1 MKLDKADYR
10 VLILLILIVI
20 AFTSLFYID
29 INKKIDIGDREVI
42 GTIHFKN
49 NIVQR
54 KLEDQVVWETL
65 ENNSPLTNKDTIRSE
80 AFSDAIIRLK
90 DGTEINIDEN
100 SMFNLD
106 LSGDKPSL
114 EFSQGSMQ
122 VKNGTSKQSNLVIKS
137 QGSEIDVG
145 TGNLKIEKEAKKDLS
160 LFVENGTSKITH
172 NGKQIDVESGKKA
185 ALVEGSEVTVK
196 KIPVRLHLPAS
207 QQLYLAEEGRDA
219 SVSFEWEADH
229 GFSESLLEVSRSP
242 LFKLQ
247 LIKHELSGNH
257 YRSSLKEGTYYW
269 RVLVKDPKSNKWES
283 SDTGKFFVAK
293 DEALRLDNPSN
304 NTDFSYV
311 TEPPLINFSW
321 PKISTARG
329 YKFELSDT
337 IQFTHLVKSIE
348 TEVNTLSFDDLA
360 AGEYH
365 WRVTAHSSFPGSP
378 DKKAGPSHFKIKKNE
393 SYPAP
398 HLIRPSNGTE
408 ITLEEIQKGQAI
420 MIWEGNP
427 ELVKYKIEISKDPKF
442 GSTVLSKENTSN
454 FFTPNWKEYGQG
466 TFYSRVR
473 GIASDG
479 KEGEVSP
486 VARFSIVEKK
496 TPDEEPKV
504 EEPKKEEKEKPK
516 PPPLELIS
524 PFNTIVEMKGKH
536 SIEFIWKGGPGADKY
551 EFVLYQI
558 AGPKRIAVF
567 RSQSKSSPIT
577 IRDLSLLDEGPFSWE
592 LIEYREGEATQS
604 RKGNF
609 IISLDQLKTLKSID
623 IEFISPKRLYK
634 EGKH

>member
-10 VLILLILIVI
+10 VLILFVFIAI

-122 VKNGTSKQSNLVIKS
+122 VKNSATKQSNLVIKS

-145 TGNLKIEKEAKKDLS
+145 SGNLKIEKEAKKDLS

-172 NGKQIDVESGKKA
+172 NGKQIEVESGKKA
-185 ALVEGSEVTVK
+185 DLVEGAEVTVK
-196 KIPVRLHLPAS
+196 KIPVRLHLPTS
-207 QQLYLAEEGRDA
+207 QQLYLGENGREA
-219 SVSFEWEADH
+219 PVSFEWQLDA
-229 GFSESLLEVSRSP
+229 GYTESQLEVSRSP

-247 LIKHELSGNH
+247 LIKQSVSGNH
-257 YRSSLKEGTYYW
+257 YRTSLKEGTYYW
-269 RVLVKDPKSNKWES
+269 RVKGKDPKSNKWES

-293 DEALRLDNPSN
+293 DEPLRLDSPANH
-304 NTDFSYV
+304 TELSYV
-311 TEPPLINFSW
+311 SEPPLINFSW

-329 YKFELSDT
+329 YKFELSDNA
-337 IQFTHLVKSIE
+337 QFTHLVKTLE
-348 TEVNTLSFDDLA
+348 TEANTVSIDDLG

-365 WRVTAHSSFPGSP
+365 WRITAHSSFPGSP
-378 DKKAGPSHFKIKKNE
+378 DKKAGPSHFKVKKNE

-398 HLIRPSNGTE
+398 HLIRPANGTE

-427 ELVKYKIEISKDPKF
+427 ELVKYKVEISKDPKF
-442 GSTVLSKENTSN
+442 GSTLLSKDIVSN
-454 FFTPNWKEYGQG
+454 FYTPNWKDFGQG
-466 TFYSRVR
+466 SLFTRVR
-473 GIASDG
+473 GYSGDG
-479 KEGEVSP
+479 KEGEISP
-486 VARFSIVEKK
+486 VAKFTIVEKK
-496 TPDEEPKV
+496 TPDEVPKE
-504 EEPKKEEKEKPK
+504 EEPKKEVKEEKQKLV
-516 PPPLELIS
+516 PLELVS
-524 PFNTIVEMKGKH
+524 PSNTVVEMKGKK
-536 SIEFIWKGGPGADKY
+536 SIEFHWKAGPGADRY
-551 EFVLYQI
+551 EFVLYQV
-558 AGPKRIAVF
+558 AGQKRSAVF
-567 RSQSKSSPIT
+567 RSQARTSPVV

-592 LIEYREGEATQS
+592 LIEYRDGEATQS

-609 IISLDQLKTLKSID
+609 IITLDQLKTLKAAD
-623 IEFISPKRLYK
+623 IQFISPKRLYK
-634 EGKH
+634 EGR

>member
-10 VLILLILIVI
+10 VLILLLLIAI
-20 AFTSLFYID
+20 GFTSLFYID
-29 INKKIDIGDREVI
+29 INKKIDIGDREII

-122 VKNGTSKQSNLVIKS
+122 VKNGNSKDSNLVIKS

-145 TGNLKIEKEAKKDLS
+145 SGNLKIEKEAKKDLS
-160 LFVENGTSKITH
+160 LFVENGSSKITH
-172 NGKQIDVESGKKA
+172 NGKQIEVESGKKA
-185 ALVEGSEVTVK
+185 DLVEGAEVTVK
-196 KIPVRLHLPAS
+196 KIPVKLTLPAS
-207 QQLYLAEEGRDA
+207 QQLYLSVGGNDA
-219 SVSFEWEADH
+219 PVSFDWQPDA
-229 GFSESLLEVSRSP
+229 GYTESQLEVSRSP

-247 LIKHELSGNH
+247 LIKQQVSGNH
-257 YRSSLKEGTYYW
+257 YKTGFKEGTYYW
-269 RVLVKDPKSNKWES
+269 RVKVKDPKTDKWES
-283 SDTGKFFVAK
+283 SDVGKFFVAK
-293 DEALRLDNPSN
+293 DEPLRLDTPSN
-304 NTDFSYV
+304 QTEFNYV
-311 TEPPLINFSW
+311 SEPPLINFSW
-321 PKISTARG
+321 AKITTARG

-337 IQFTHLVKSIE
+337 SQFTHLVKSLE
-348 TEVNTLSFDDLA
+348 TEANTLSFDDLA

-365 WRVTAHSSFPGSP
+365 WRITAHSSFPGSP
-378 DKKAGPSHFKIKKNE
+378 DKKAGPNHFKIKKNE

-398 HLIRPSNGTE
+398 HLIRPSNGIE

-427 ELVKYKIEISKDPKF
+427 ELVKYKVELSKDPKF
-442 GSTVLSKENTSN
+442 GSTLLSKESVSN

-466 TFYSRVR
+466 VFYARIR
-473 GIASDG
+473 GIAENG

-486 VARFSIVEKK
+486 VSRFTIVEKK
-496 TPDEEPKV
+496 TPDEIPIV
-504 EEPKKEEKEKPK
+504 EEIKKEDKPK

-524 PFNTIVEMKGKH
+524 PFNTVVEMKGKQ
-536 SIEFIWKGGPGADKY
+536 SIVFTWKAGPGADKF
-551 EFVLYQI
+551 EFVLYQVEG
-558 AGPKRIAVF
+558 AKRTAVF
-567 RSQSKSSPIT
+567 RSQSKTSPIT
-577 IRDLSLLDEGPFSWE
+577 IKDLSLLDEGPFSWE
-592 LIEYREGEATQS
+592 LIEYRDGEATQS

-609 IISLDQLKTLKSID
+609 IITLDQLKTLKSSD
-623 IEFISPKRLYK
+623 IQFISPKRLYK
-634 EGKH
+634 EGK